1 MCRGKFHKMLKINNL
16 RAFLRPF
23 LGWRLAVFCAFL
35 VLAALVWV
43 FQGRS
48 PEAKAPSSCA
58 EEAVWE
64 PMGHSRLLHLG
75 HRCGNGEIE
84 VLSFI
89 GKDTV
94 VYRLTVEKPV
104 RRVVILSSAQIG
116 FMTRLGIAD
125 RIVGVGEGKY
135 VVDSALYARVAA
147 GEVAEVGNGPT
158 ISLEKV
164 LALKPDLVM
173 TFATG
178 GSYDD
183 YDRLQTLGIP
193 LLVTSEWQED
203 NPLAKIEWIKLYGM
217 LFGVDSLA
225 AAIYEQTKTDYLSSL
240 APSAGSGQASRLSS
254 NKGGVAGVAPAEGV
268 ADAAGGRS
276 EGETSPRVIAGMAYG
291 GVWYAPGGKSYTAH
305 LVKAAGGRYLWE
317 GDTTRELKLSLE
329 EVMLLADSADVW
341 VNPGAFG
348 SVEEVLATEPRVKAL
363 KAFRDK
369 RVCQNDGRKGPGGG
383 NDFYESAVARPVKL
397 IADLHGCLFAENG
410 SVSGGQSGQAG
421 ASWYRNIFNF

>member
-1 MCRGKFHKMLKINNL
+1 MCRGKIHKMLKINNL

-23 LGWRLAVFCAFL
+23 LGWRLAFFCAFL
-35 VLAALVWV
+35 VLAALIWAI
-43 FQGRS
+43 QGRS
-48 PEAKAPSSCA
+48 PEATAGSSCD

-64 PMGHSRLLHLG
+64 PMVHSRLLHLG

-94 VYRLTVEKPV
+94 VYKLTVEKPI
-104 RRVVILSSAQIG
+104 RKVVILSSAQIG
-116 FMTRLGIAD
+116 FMTRLGLAD

-135 VVDSALYARVAA
+135 VVDSALYARIAA

-203 NPLAKIEWIKLYGM
+203 NPLAKIEWVKLYGM
-217 LFGVDSLA
+217 LFGVEALADSVFR
-225 AAIYEQTKTDYLSSL
+225 QTKEEYLSSFVYQR
-240 APSAGSGQASRLSS
+240 SGLSS
-254 NKGGVAGVAPAEGV
+254 
-268 ADAAGGRS
+268 DA
-276 EGETSPRVIAGMAYG
+276 PRVIAGMAYG
-291 GVWYAPGGKSYTAH
+291 GVWYAPGGMSYTAH
-305 LVKAAGGRYLWE
+305 LIKAAGGRYLWE
-317 GDTTRELKLSLE
+317 GDTTREMKLSLE

-348 SVEEVLATEPRVKAL
+348 SVEEVLAAEPRVKAL

-369 RVCQNDGRKGPGGG
+369 RICQNDGRKGPGGG

-397 IADLHGCLFAENG
+397 IADLHDCLFTVNG
-410 SVSGGQSGQAG
+410 GVSGGQSGQAG
-421 ASWYRNIFNF
+421 ASWYRNIYNF

>member
-84 VLSFI
+84 VFSFI

-183 YDRLQTLGIP
+183 YDRLIQ
-193 LLVTSEWQED
+193 LLDSTCGADGTQNLETRMNDVKQR
-203 NPLAKIEWIKLYGM
+203 YGHYPE
-217 LFGVDSLA
+217 G
-225 AAIYEQTKTDYLSSL
+225 KW
-240 APSAGSGQASRLSS
+240 
-254 NKGGVAGVAPAEGV
+254 NKNF
-268 ADAAGGRS
+268 
-276 EGETSPRVIAGMAYG
+276 
-291 GVWYAPGGKSYTAH
+291 
-305 LVKAAGGRYLWE
+305 
-317 GDTTRELKLSLE
+317 ELKDYFEKL
-329 EVMLLADSADVW
+329 M
-341 VNPGAFG
+341 
-348 SVEEVLATEPRVKAL
+348 
-363 KAFRDK
+363 
-369 RVCQNDGRKGPGGG
+369 GR
-383 NDFYESAVARPVKL
+383 DFYEVIR
-397 IADLHGCLFAENG
+397 
-410 SVSGGQSGQAG
+410 
-421 ASWYRNIFNF
+421 

>member
-1 MCRGKFHKMLKINNL
+1 MCRGKIHKMLKINNL

-48 PEAKAPSSCA
+48 PEAKTGSSCD
-58 EEAVWE
+58 EETVWE
-64 PMGHSRLLHLG
+64 PMLHSRLLHLG

-84 VLSFI
+84 VLSVV

-104 RRVVILSSAQIG
+104 RRAVVLSSAQIG
-116 FMTRLGIAD
+116 FMTRLGVAD

-135 VVDSALYARVAA
+135 VVDSALYASVAA
-147 GEVAEVGNGPT
+147 GEVTEVGNGPT

-183 YDRLQTLGIP
+183 YDRLNTLGIP

-203 NPLAKIEWIKLYGM
+203 NPLAKMEWIKLYGM
-217 LFGVDSLA
+217 LFGVEAFADS
-225 AAIYEQTKTDYLSSL
+225 IFRQTNEEYLSSD
-240 APSAGSGQASRLSS
+240 S
-254 NKGGVAGVAPAEGV
+254 GGVAGVSPAVGV
-268 ADAAGGRS
+268 M
-276 EGETSPRVIAGMAYG
+276 E
-291 GVWYAPGGKSYTAH
+291 
-305 LVKAAGGRYLWE
+305 
-317 GDTTRELKLSLE
+317 
-329 EVMLLADSADVW
+329 
-341 VNPGAFG
+341 
-348 SVEEVLATEPRVKAL
+348 
-363 KAFRDK
+363 
-369 RVCQNDGRKGPGGG
+369 
-383 NDFYESAVARPVKL
+383 
-397 IADLHGCLFAENG
+397 
-410 SVSGGQSGQAG
+410 
-421 ASWYRNIFNF
+421 

>member
-1 MCRGKFHKMLKINNL
+1 MCRGKIHKMLKINNL

-23 LGWRLAVFCAFL
+23 LGWRLAFFCAFL
-35 VLAALVWV
+35 VLAVLIWE

-48 PEAKAPSSCA
+48 PEAKTGGSCD

-64 PMGHSRLLHLG
+64 PMVHSRLLHLG

-94 VYRLTVEKPV
+94 VYRLTVEKPI

-135 VVDSALYARVAA
+135 VVDSALYARIAA
-147 GEVAEVGNGPT
+147 GEVAEVGSGPT

-183 YDRLQTLGIP
+183 YDRLNTLGIP

-203 NPLAKIEWIKLYGM
+203 NPLAKIEWVKLYGM
-217 LFGVDSLA
+217 LFGVEALADSVFR
-225 AAIYEQTKTDYLSSL
+225 QTNEEYLSSF
-240 APSAGSGQASRLSS
+240 ASRLSS
-254 NKGGVAGVAPAEGV
+254 DSGGVAGVSPAEGV

-276 EGETSPRVIAGMAYG
+276 EGEASPRVIAGMAYG
-291 GVWYAPGGKSYTAH
+291 GVWYAPGGMSYTAH
-305 LVKAAGGRYLWE
+305 LIKAAGGRYLWE
-317 GDTTRELKLSLE
+317 GDTTREMKLSLE

-348 SVEEVLATEPRVKAL
+348 SVEEVLAAEPRVKAL

-369 RVCQNDGRKGPGGG
+369 RICQNDGRKGPGGG

-397 IADLHGCLFAENG
+397 IADLHDCLFTVNG
-410 SVSGGQSGQAG
+410 GVSGGQAGQAG
-421 ASWYRNIFNF
+421 ASWYRNIYNF

>member
-58 EEAVWE
+58 EVAVWE

-183 YDRLQTLGIP
+183 YD
-193 LLVTSEWQED
+193 
-203 NPLAKIEWIKLYGM
+203 
-217 LFGVDSLA
+217 
-225 AAIYEQTKTDYLSSL
+225 
-240 APSAGSGQASRLSS
+240 AGH
-254 NKGGVAGVAPAEGV
+254 V
-268 ADAAGGRS
+268 
-276 EGETSPRVIAGMAYG
+276 GMA
-291 GVWYAPGGKSYTAH
+291 
-305 LVKAAGGRYLWE
+305 GR
-317 GDTTRELKLSLE
+317 
-329 EVMLLADSADVW
+329 
-341 VNPGAFG
+341 
-348 SVEEVLATEPRVKAL
+348 
-363 KAFRDK
+363 
-369 RVCQNDGRKGPGGG
+369 
-383 NDFYESAVARPVKL
+383 
-397 IADLHGCLFAENG
+397 
-410 SVSGGQSGQAG
+410 
-421 ASWYRNIFNF
+421 

>member
-1 MCRGKFHKMLKINNL
+1 MCRGKIHKMLKINNL

-48 PEAKAPSSCA
+48 PEAKTGSSCD
-58 EEAVWE
+58 EETVWE
-64 PMGHSRLLHLG
+64 PMLHSRLLHLG

-84 VLSFI
+84 VLSVV

-104 RRVVILSSAQIG
+104 RRAVVLSSAQIG
-116 FMTRLGIAD
+116 FMTRLGVAD

-135 VVDSALYARVAA
+135 VVDSALYASVAA
-147 GEVAEVGNGPT
+147 GEVTEVGNGPT

-183 YDRLQTLGIP
+183 YDRLNTLGIP

-203 NPLAKIEWIKLYGM
+203 NPLAKMEWIKLYGM
-217 LFGVDSLA
+217 LFGVEALADS
-225 AAIYEQTKTDYLSSL
+225 IFRQTNEEYLSSN
-240 APSAGSGQASRLSS
+240 S
-254 NKGGVAGVAPAEGV
+254 GGVAGVSPAEGV

-276 EGETSPRVIAGMAYG
+276 EGEASPRVIAGMAYG

-305 LVKAAGGRYLWE
+305 LIKAAGGRYLWE
-317 GDTTRELKLSLE
+317 GDTTREMRLSLE

-348 SVEEVLATEPRVKAL
+348 SVEEVLAAEPRVKAL

-369 RVCQNDGRKGPGGG
+369 RICQNDGRKGPGGG

-397 IADLHGCLFAENG
+397 IEDLHDCLFTVNG
-410 SVSGGQSGQAG
+410 GVSGGQSGQAG
-421 ASWYRNIFNF
+421 ASWYRNIYNF

>member
-1 MCRGKFHKMLKINNL
+1 MCRGKIHKMLKINNL

-23 LGWRLAVFCAFL
+23 LGWRLAFFCAFL

-48 PEAKAPSSCA
+48 PEAKTGSSCD
-58 EEAVWE
+58 EETVWE
-64 PMGHSRLLHLG
+64 PMLHSRLLHLG

-84 VLSFI
+84 VLSVV

-104 RRVVILSSAQIG
+104 RRAVVLSSAQIG
-116 FMTRLGIAD
+116 FMTRLGVAD

-135 VVDSALYARVAA
+135 VVDSALYASVAA
-147 GEVAEVGNGPT
+147 GEVTEVGNGPT

-183 YDRLQTLGIP
+183 YDRLNTLGIP

-203 NPLAKIEWIKLYGM
+203 NPLAKMEWIKLYGM
-217 LFGVDSLA
+217 LFGVEALADS
-225 AAIYEQTKTDYLSSL
+225 IFRQTNDEYLSSL
-240 APSAGSGQASRLSS
+240 ASRLSS
-254 NKGGVAGVAPAEGV
+254 NSGGVAGVSPAEGV

-276 EGETSPRVIAGMAYG
+276 EGEASPRVIAGMAYG

-305 LVKAAGGRYLWE
+305 LIKAAGGRYLWE
-317 GDTTRELKLSLE
+317 GDTTREMRLSLE

-348 SVEEVLATEPRVKAL
+348 SVEEVLAAEPRVKAL

-369 RVCQNDGRKGPGGG
+369 RICQNDGRKGPGGG

-397 IADLHGCLFAENG
+397 IADLHDCLFTVNG
-410 SVSGGQSGQAG
+410 GVSGGQSGQAG
-421 ASWYRNIFNF
+421 ASWYRNIYNF